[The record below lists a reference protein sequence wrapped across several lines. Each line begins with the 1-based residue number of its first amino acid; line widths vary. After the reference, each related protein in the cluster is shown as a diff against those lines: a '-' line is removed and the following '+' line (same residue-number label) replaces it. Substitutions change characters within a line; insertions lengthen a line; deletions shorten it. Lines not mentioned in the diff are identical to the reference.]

1 MKTIIIFY
9 LIWLLI
15 ALIDYMYYAYR
26 NKCKMEISDYLV
38 ILWVIIIASPIT
50 YFMELIHDWRDKW
63 YLSKSK

>member
-26 NKCKMEISDYLV
+26 NKCKMEIWDIV
-38 ILWVIIIASPIT
+38 TIILIITITSPIW
-50 YFMELIHDWRDKW
+50 YFIGLIYDWRDNW

>member
-1 MKTIIIFY
+1 MKIIIIFY

-38 ILWVIIIASPIT
+38 ILWVIIIASPIF
-50 YFMELIHDWRDKW
+50 YLIALIHDWRDNW
-63 YLSKSK
+63 YLSITK